1 MSNRFQIWIKDN
13 EGNRTQ
19 IRVTKDMQI
28 KEVKEL
34 FIQSNPEMGD
44 YKTLELFFNGNQLND
59 NQTLGELK
67 IRNGKT
73 LVMLDVDE
81 LIKAAFLNKFY

>member
-44 YKTLELFFNGNQLND
+44 YKTLELFFNGNQLKD

-67 IRNGKT
+67 IKNGKT

-81 LIKAAFLNKFY
+81 LIKAAFLNKF

>member
-44 YKTLELFFNGNQLND
+44 YKTLELFFNGNQLKD
-59 NQTLGELK
+59 NQTLRELK
-67 IRNGKT
+67 IKNGKT

-81 LIKAAFLNKFY
+81 LIKAAFLNKF